1 MDWVH
6 HRGVTEQPTEH
17 ARPPLRRS
25 STDRVIAGVCGGL
38 SRTLGVDPVV
48 VRVLAALLVLA
59 GGAGIAA
66 YIIAWIL
73 IPDDSGKSAVEL
85 SGEGRSKFAQLALI
99 FVLAVAALWIFDD
112 LWPRQDRG
120 FGVIAFVLLLVLAW
134 QFLRKGPGDKAS
146 GDSASSAMLG
156 EAKTPAVPSSVLGRV
171 VWSLL
176 AIIVGLIIA
185 LNLAGITDIST
196 RLIGAVVLGFMGLAL
211 IFSAFVGRA
220 RSLIGFGIVIAL
232 LISPSYVQGTTGVGE
247 RTWRP
252 TAVSEIP
259 SAGYDLG
266 VGSSELDLRQLAATL
281 SPGQRIS
288 VKARIALGELT
299 VLLPVTTRGVIDG
312 RVDVGQISFNDEQL
326 REGTNQTL
334 RLTYGASDA
343 QSFIDVDARVAV
355 GQIKILTPS
364 NASEVTP

>member
-1 MDWVH
+1 M
-6 HRGVTEQPTEH
+6 
-17 ARPPLRRS
+17 
-25 STDRVIAGVCGGL
+25 
-38 SRTLGVDPVV
+38 GVDPVV

-99 FVLAVAALWIFDD
+99 FALAIAGLWVFDD
-112 LWPRQDRG
+112 LWPRQDSG

-134 QFLRKGPGDKAS
+134 QFLRKDRGDKAS
-146 GDSASSAMLG
+146 GDAALSAMPG
-156 EAKTPAVPSSVLGRV
+156 EAKTPALQSSVLGRV

-185 LNLAGITDIST
+185 LNLAGVTDISS
-196 RLIGAVVLGFMGLAL
+196 RMIGAIVLGCMGVAL

-299 VLLPVTTRGVIDG
+299 VLLPVTSRGVIDG

-343 QSFIDVDARVAV
+343 QSFIDIDARVAV
-355 GQIKILTPS
+355 GQIKILT
-364 NASEVTP
+364 ASDATEVTP